1 MAQSTCLV
9 NMNHIEVLHTTDF
22 KFDIMLPAP
31 RCDLYPKIESPT

>member
-1 MAQSTCLV
+1 MQFDVPKSPQYYTKDLS
-9 NMNHIEVLHTTDF
+9 DF